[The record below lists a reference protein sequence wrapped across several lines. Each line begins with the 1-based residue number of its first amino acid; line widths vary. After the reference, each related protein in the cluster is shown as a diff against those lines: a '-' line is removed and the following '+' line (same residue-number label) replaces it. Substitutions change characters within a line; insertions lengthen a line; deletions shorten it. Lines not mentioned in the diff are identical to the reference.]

1 MKLALLALIAILPA
15 ASHAVPLHCLATD
28 VQTVQAKVDP
38 KGEKTFP
45 YKYKYVKR
53 SESPDALTIIHL
65 PGGPGEPSIELG
77 EIMMKGL
84 PKEANLIFT
93 DPRTVGCNEQAVGVI
108 PDETITSQHLAHD
121 VMTMIKEL
129 GLKNY
134 MLYGISYGTT
144 LATVTQDL
152 LQKNG
157 MGAKALVLEG
167 TVYPIS
173 ESWLRIGYNSVIK
186 RVLDQAKPG
195 VKEKILA
202 ISDDKPGPL
211 GKSARE
217 WADFLTSP
225 ILQIGYAPVWG
236 KMMLNVLDQGLADGA
251 DMHSQ
256 EQLKLFIG
264 QIASGNGQNETAT
277 GRVYK
282 QIACHEIFPIVPVT
296 KTLARGRIRAAPD
309 TKYICDGSTFDR
321 PFRVSDYT
329 LKTKIYYVHGSE
341 DPNTPIGLAR
351 NHFRIQKESERVFFQ
366 IQDAGHNPSQSD
378 PECMSAI
385 WKLIESGASSDGG
398 TLESVCKL
406 KVTTAH
412 RSRGE

>member
-1 MKLALLALIAILPA
+1 MALLPA
-15 ASHAVPLHCLATD
+15 ASHAVPIHCLETD

-38 KGEKTFP
+38 QGTKTYP
-45 YKYKYVKR
+45 YKFKYMKR

-65 PGGPGEPSIELG
+65 PGGPGQSSIELADVMATNMG
-77 EIMMKGL
+77 M

-93 DPRTVGCNEQAVGVI
+93 DPRTVGCNEQTDDVI
-108 PDETITSQHLAHD
+108 PDEAITSQTLAHD

-157 MGAKALVLEG
+157 MGAKALILEG
-167 TVYPIS
+167 TVYPVS

-186 RVLDQAKPG
+186 RLLDQAKPG
-195 VKEKILA
+195 VKEKIHA

-211 GKSARE
+211 GKSARQ

-225 ILQIGYAPVWG
+225 MLQIGHMPGAG
-236 KMMLNVLDQGLADGA
+236 KIMLNALDMGLADGA
-251 DMHSQ
+251 DPR
-256 EQLKLFIG
+256 G
-264 QIASGNGQNETAT
+264 QQGLAIFMDQVLQGDGESHATAT

-282 QIACHEIFPIVPVT
+282 QIACREIFPVVPEA
-296 KTLARGRIRAAPD
+296 KTLAHGRIREAPG
-309 TKYICDGSTFDR
+309 TKYICDGTTFDR
-321 PFRVSDYT
+321 PFRVADYK

-351 NHFRIQKESERVFFQ
+351 NHFRIQKESERVFFEV
-366 IQDAGHNPSQSD
+366 QDAGHNPSVSD
-378 PECMSAI
+378 SECMGAI
-385 WKLIESGASSDGG
+385 WKLIVSGANGDGG

-406 KVTTAH
+406 KVTTAY
-412 RSRGE
+412 RNRGE